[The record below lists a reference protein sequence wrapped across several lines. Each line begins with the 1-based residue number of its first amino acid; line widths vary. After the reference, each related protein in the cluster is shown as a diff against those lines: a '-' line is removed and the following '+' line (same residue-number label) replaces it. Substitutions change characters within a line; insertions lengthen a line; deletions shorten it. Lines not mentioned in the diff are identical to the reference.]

1 MELPGGCSLHWQTQ
15 GRGALARPATAAASP
30 SAAAASQRSGRNR
43 RLFFPRSLGEG
54 EGRALWR
61 ESGKELSKI
70 LREEAA
76 IGGVERK
83 AISSTSTHR
92 LWPKAVLG
100 ALDDAVSNNQW
111 ESALQIFGLLRK
123 QKWYNP
129 KGRTFARLMMM
140 LGRCGQPRHAGSLF
154 QIMLSEGLRP
164 TPDVYTALV
173 GAYGRNAFWEEAL
186 ALIDE
191 MKSLPTCHPDVYT
204 YTIFIDCLCKQRR
217 FDLIPRALA
226 EMKQLGISPNVV
238 THNIIIDG
246 YGKAKMLE
254 EMESSLSEMIACE
267 GCLPDECTLNSI
279 LWAYGDCGLIQ
290 EMERSFDEFQHMGV
304 EPDVTTF
311 NILIR
316 SYGRAGLQAKM
327 CLVMDFMKK
336 RFFSPTT
343 VTFNS
348 MIDSFGRAGNIEKM
362 EETFRLM
369 KFQGVKPNSVTYCS
383 IVSGYSR
390 AGLLVRI
397 PLILRQTENSDVA
410 LDTPF
415 FNCVINAYGE
425 AGEVEIMEEMFLFMR
440 EKHCKPDSVT
450 LATMIQA
457 YRGAGMLQVAE
468 NLDTRLL
475 ELDKQFRQ
483 GACLKRGM
491 LE

>member
-1 MELPGGCSLHWQTQ
+1 MRRSGAVAAVAAVHSAVARRHCQPRPRALPHCRSRHSSRHSQVKTPSSGPRPRDSPCPAPPPSPPSGETGWSP
-15 GRGALARPATAAASP
+15 LAAEKAPTPRHARRTAALT
-30 SAAAASQRSGRNR
+30 R
-43 RLFFPRSLGEG
+43 RRRREK
-54 EGRALWR
+54 

-83 AISSTSTHR
+83 AITSTSTHR

-164 TPDVYTALV
+164 TPDVYTAL
-173 GAYGRNAFWEEAL
+173 EAL

-343 VTFNS
+343 RTLTS
-348 MIDSFGRAGNIEKM
+348 PWTRPS
-362 EETFRLM
+362 
-369 KFQGVKPNSVTYCS
+369 
-383 IVSGYSR
+383 
-390 AGLLVRI
+390 
-397 PLILRQTENSDVA
+397 
-410 LDTPF
+410 

-483 GACLKRGM
+483 GACLKRGPPSDATG
-491 LE
+491 EISRW